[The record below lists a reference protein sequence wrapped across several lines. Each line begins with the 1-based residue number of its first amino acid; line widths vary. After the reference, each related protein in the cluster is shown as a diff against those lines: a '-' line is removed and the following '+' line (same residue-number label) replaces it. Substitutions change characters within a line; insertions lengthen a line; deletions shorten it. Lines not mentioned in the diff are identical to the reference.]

1 MPAKLVFT
9 YKVSGT
15 QADCPGQAALMTGA
29 REEDTLVLS
38 SFDRL
43 DRLDRLGRSRV
54 HMVTTIEELIR
65 HGIALHSLSDTI
77 DITPGGRAVPAQR
90 VRSDAR
96 VPTR

>member
-38 SFDRL
+38 SL